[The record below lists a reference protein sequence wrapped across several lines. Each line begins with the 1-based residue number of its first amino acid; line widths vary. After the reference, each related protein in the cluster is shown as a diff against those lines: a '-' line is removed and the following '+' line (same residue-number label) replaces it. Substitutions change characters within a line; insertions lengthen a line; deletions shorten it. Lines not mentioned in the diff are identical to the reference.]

1 MGSTQECQGGVSSV
15 YQQPTVCLY
24 LHSSSF
30 HHMPD
35 CSFKRAAAS
44 VHARGS
50 TFNFVTGPAQGGGTT
65 AHALCRACDPSK
77 LSKTAR
83 CHGRHNGS
91 RLLE

>member
-1 MGSTQECQGGVSSV
+1 VGSLLCTSNLLYAYISIQVHFTTCRIVRLNERRRVSMRV
-15 YQQPTVCLY
+15 
-24 LHSSSF
+24 
-30 HHMPD
+30 
-35 CSFKRAAAS
+35 AALS
-44 VHARGS
+44 IL
-50 TFNFVTGPAQGGGTT
+50 T